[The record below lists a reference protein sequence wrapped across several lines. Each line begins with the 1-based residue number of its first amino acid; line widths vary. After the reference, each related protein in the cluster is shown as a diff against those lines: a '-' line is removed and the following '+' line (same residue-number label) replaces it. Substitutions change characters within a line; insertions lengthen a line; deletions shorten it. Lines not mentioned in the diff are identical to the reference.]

1 MHHLQEFFS
10 GRPTARRRLLAG
22 CDVRIRLIVALAV
35 IVAVVASTRIGFEML
50 VLAGCVAGMVAVR
63 MPREA
68 LVCRLAGPLALAAAV
83 CLVQTFM
90 TGGTLLAGFDLGPW
104 RLTATWE
111 GFWSGALIA
120 CRILGSLGIIML
132 LCEGTAAEELFA
144 ACRWARAPRTWIEI
158 AILMHR
164 YLHLFFE
171 QAVGVVAAQ
180 KTRLGYGR
188 LRQSF
193 RSMGNLAGMVM
204 LRSLD
209 QAERSHEAMVAR
221 GYQGFLPLPC
231 LPPLPRRQVALGF
244 VAVTILAATYLL
256 AQRWPP

>member
-1 MHHLQEFFS
+1 MPHPWIAGHHRAS
-10 GRPTARRRLLAG
+10 VRGDGGGGVVRRLP
-22 CDVRIRLIVALAV
+22 
-35 IVAVVASTRIGFEML
+35 M
-50 VLAGCVAGMVAVR
+50 
-63 MPREA
+63 
-68 LVCRLAGPLALAAAV
+68 
-83 CLVQTFM
+83 
-90 TGGTLLAGFDLGPW
+90 
-104 RLTATWE
+104 
-111 GFWSGALIA
+111 GA
-120 CRILGSLGIIML
+120 
-132 LCEGTAAEELFA
+132 
-144 ACRWARAPRTWIEI
+144 APRTWIEI

-164 YLHLFFE
+164 YPHLSSNRPSAWWG
-171 QAVGVVAAQ
+171 QK

-188 LRQSF
+188 WQSF